1 MKPWEIIH
9 CGFRML
15 HLGRCLLFSKYIM
28 KQKFIPVC
36 VLPWKPKLILGL
48 GSEKKLD
55 STWENCYQTFEGW
68 WGSYHWSQ
76 DERGCELCMAEKLAT
91 LPLESVWKIGVLSNH
106 AALLKETSRQN
117 VESDNWLLLL
127 TVIKTDERVGLKKEL
142 FFFSL
147 SFFFN

>member
-1 MKPWEIIH
+1 
-9 CGFRML
+9 
-15 HLGRCLLFSKYIM
+15 
-28 KQKFIPVC
+28 
-36 VLPWKPKLILGL
+36 
-48 GSEKKLD
+48 
-55 STWENCYQTFEGW
+55 
-68 WGSYHWSQ
+68 
-76 DERGCELCMAEKLAT
+76 MAEKLAT

>member
-1 MKPWEIIH
+1 
-9 CGFRML
+9 
-15 HLGRCLLFSKYIM
+15 
-28 KQKFIPVC
+28 
-36 VLPWKPKLILGL
+36 
-48 GSEKKLD
+48 
-55 STWENCYQTFEGW
+55 
-68 WGSYHWSQ
+68 
-76 DERGCELCMAEKLAT
+76 MAEKLAT
-91 LPLESVWKIGVLSNH
+91 LPLELVWKIGVLSNH

>member
-1 MKPWEIIH
+1 MKRNLTAHEKTVIK
-9 CGFRML
+9 
-15 HLGRCLLFSKYIM
+15 LLKDDGEVITG
-28 KQKFIPVC
+28 V
-36 VLPWKPKLILGL
+36 
-48 GSEKKLD
+48 
-55 STWENCYQTFEGW
+55 
-68 WGSYHWSQ
+68 
-76 DERGCELCMAEKLAT
+76 RCELCMAETLAT